1 MKTLFSVLRS
11 KGVAVTTATL
21 ALTSQAHA
29 ALPTWATSAG
39 ADITEKVTDT
49 EAFVGP
55 IIIAVIVA
63 VVGIKLLK
71 RFSNKI

>member
-1 MKTLFSVLRS
+1 MKNLFAVLRS
-11 KGVAVTTATL
+11 KGVALTV
-21 ALTSQAHA
+21 ALMASASQAHA
-29 ALPTWATSAG
+29 TLPTWATSAG

-71 RFSNKI
+71 RFSSKI

>member
-1 MKTLFSVLRS
+1 MKNLFVSLRS
-11 KGVAVTTATL
+11 KGVSVAVATL

-29 ALPTWATSAG
+29 VLPTWATSAG

>member
-1 MKTLFSVLRS
+1 MKNVFVLLRS
-11 KGVAVTTATL
+11 KGASVTVATL

-29 ALPTWATSAG
+29 ALPAWATTAG
-39 ADITEKVTDT
+39 ANITEKVTDT

-55 IIIAVIVA
+55 IIISVIVA

>member
-1 MKTLFSVLRS
+1 MEKLFGVLRS
-11 KGVAVTTATL
+11 KGVAVTVAMM
-21 ALTSQAHA
+21 AVTSQAHA

-39 ADITEKVTDT
+39 ADITEKVSDT

>member
-1 MKTLFSVLRS
+1 MKNSFSILRS
-11 KGVAVTTATL
+11 KGVALTVAVM

-29 ALPTWATSAG
+29 ALPAWATTAG

-55 IIIAVIVA
+55 IIIGVIVA

-71 RFSNKI
+71 RFANKI